1 MAFKGTVTSDFMKL
15 VSVNDA
21 DKENQINFASTD
33 FVTLRNSLINYIRAV
48 YPLDYNYFVE
58 SDFGMVLIELVA
70 YMGHVLSYKADYLA
84 NENFIRTARDRNSVK
99 DLLQLIGVRMKGP
112 IAAAADAK
120 LTLASIPG
128 LSNPGEYIQI
138 TPQNRVVTITS
149 PEDGLPITF
158 TLYKVAAAGDI
169 DVANSTGDINL
180 FDAERS
186 STTVFNNLVL
196 LEGSLVV
203 DTGTFADTEA
213 LKSVKLQQSPVI
225 EGSVQVFVTSPGN
238 TNGIYK
244 QVNNI
249 FYASGTDAKV
259 FQLISDDD
267 YGATVVFG
275 DNNVGRNPAIGDQYT
290 ITYRVGGGTRG
301 NIGQGL
307 LNAQITTANY
317 TNPDGN
323 LAIAGIPGTV
333 QNTSKGTGGS
343 DAETVENAKK
353 YAPLAFRSQSRLVTL
368 DDYKAFVNNYISSY
382 GSIGKAT
389 AATRRAYSSANVID
403 IFVLEKANNL
413 QLRKATPEYKRQ
425 LLEAMQDSKML
436 TDELVVVD
444 GLIRTLDLNITLRLE
459 KKYQYLEANIR
470 QQVRN
475 KIETFFNIDNTDF
488 AKAFNPEDLM
498 YSIFEVP
505 EVRYATI
512 DNVKESIKVDFNEIV
527 QLNNYTLNITYV

>member
-158 TLYKVAAAGDI
+158 TLYKVAADGDI

>member
-1 MAFKGTVTSDFMKL
+1 
-15 VSVNDA
+15 
-21 DKENQINFASTD
+21 
-33 FVTLRNSLINYIRAV
+33 
-48 YPLDYNYFVE
+48 VE

-138 TPQNRVVTITS
+138 TPQNRVITITS

-158 TLYKVAAAGDI
+158 TLYKVAADGDI

-275 DNNVGRNPAIGDQYT
+275 DNNVGRNPSIGDQYT

-343 DAETVENAKK
+343 DAETLENAKR
-353 YAPLAFRSQSRLVTL
+353 YAPLAFRAQSRLVTL

>member
-158 TLYKVAAAGDI
+158 TLYKVAADGDI

-186 STTVFNNLVL
+186 SATVFNNLVL

-225 EGSVQVFVTSPGN
+225 EGRVQVFVTSPGN

-317 TNPDGN
+317 TNPDGDIT
-323 LAIAGIPGTV
+323 IAGITGTV

-343 DAETVENAKK
+343 DAETVENAKR